1 MGTVLSNPLH
11 KPFPLFLLGLGV
23 TIAYIPGIV
32 GAAISTDWLF
42 LFIVCP
48 ILFLYCEFS
57 LGFGF
62 LFICYMTLSL
72 LWTETVTFAVF
83 NLLQYTIL
91 GIVFII
97 GQNLKDIKPVFKG
110 LAFGLGVSSVV
121 ALSQYFGNNL
131 VYSLSNSPAGL
142 FINPNIYSEISVVV
156 LMGLLTLKLWHWLP
170 FTFAGLL
177 LVQSRTA
184 FLALGVSLFVWAWK
198 QNKHLAVILTM
209 LVGLLGTAFY
219 WDKFSISSIF
229 ERFDIWKDT
238 LAGFKLF
245 GNGVGSFEISFP
257 QYATHIDTELARP
270 RYAHNDILNVIF
282 EFGLGSIFLF
292 LMLLNVKF
300 KNEAIILLAVFI
312 ISMLTYPMHVPATAF
327 IAFLV
332 AGYLSRGIH
341 TFRDRRDYW
350 RSTLFKRLKTV

>member
-1 MGTVLSNPLH
+1 METPLH
-11 KPFPLFLLGLGV
+11 KPFPLFLLGFGV
-23 TIAYIPGIV
+23 TVAYIPGIV
-32 GAAISTDWLF
+32 GAAISTGWLF

-48 ILFLYCEFS
+48 ILFLHCEYK

-62 LFICYMTLSL
+62 LFICYITLSL

-83 NLLQYTIL
+83 NLLQYIIL

-97 GQNLKDIKPVFKG
+97 GQNLKDIRPVFKG
-110 LAFGLGVSSVV
+110 LAFGLGVSSAV
-121 ALSQYFGNNL
+121 ALFQYFGNPL
-131 VYSLSNSPAGL
+131 AYSLNNSPAGL

-156 LMGLLTLKLWHWLP
+156 LIGLLTLKLWHWLP
-170 FTFAGLL
+170 FTFTGLL
-177 LVQSRTA
+177 LVQSRA
-184 FLALGVSLFVWAWK
+184 ALLALSVSLFMWGW
-198 QNKHLAVILTM
+198 QINKRAATGLFIFVILI
-209 LVGLLGTAFY
+209 GAAFY
-219 WDKFSISSIF
+219 WNKFSSSSIF

-245 GNGVGSFEISFP
+245 GNGVGSFEILFP

-270 RYAHNDILNVIF
+270 RYAHNEILNLIF
-282 EFGLGSIFLF
+282 EFGLGSVFLF

-300 KNEAIILLAVFI
+300 KNEAIILLAVLI
-312 ISMLTYPMHVPATAF
+312 ISMFTYPMHVPATAF

-332 AGYLSRGIH
+332 AGHLSSDIY

-350 RSTLFKRLKTV
+350 RSTLFKRFKTV